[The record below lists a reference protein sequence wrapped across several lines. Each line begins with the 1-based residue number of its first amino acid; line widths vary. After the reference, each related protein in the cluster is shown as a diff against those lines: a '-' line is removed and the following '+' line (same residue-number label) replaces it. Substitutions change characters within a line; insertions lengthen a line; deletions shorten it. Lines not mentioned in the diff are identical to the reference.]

1 MTRRTILV
9 VLAFAGLTLIVL
21 DRGAAREPERPG
33 TLVARLL
40 GPVRGLAATVQWV
53 RFNEERTHG
62 RFDLAYEHAESA
74 LELDPRAP
82 AGWMVLAHHLAFD
95 RGAPGMA
102 PDDASRLFW
111 FEAGLAVLERGREQ
125 VADPA
130 DLWFLR
136 GTFLAAQAEYEAED
150 CVWPG
155 GPGAALLEAAA
166 AFEAGGDPEVAR
178 RLRERAAEWTS
189 LPK

>member
-1 MTRRTILV
+1 MKRRRIILL
-9 VLAFAGLTLIVL
+9 VLALSGVGATLL
-21 DRGAAREPERPG
+21 GDRPDPRPA
-33 TLVARLL
+33 TLVGRLL

-74 LELDPRAP
+74 LEFDPESP

-102 PDDASRLFW
+102 PDAATRLFW
-111 FEAGLAVLERGREQ
+111 FEAGLSVLERGREK
-125 VADPA
+125 VATPA
-130 DLWFLR
+130 DLWFMR
-136 GTFLAAQAEYEAED
+136 GTFLTAQAEYGVDD

-155 GPGAALLEAAA
+155 GPRAAILEAAR
-166 AFEAGGDPEVAR
+166 AFEEAGDTELAR
-178 RLRERAAEWTS
+178 SLREKASE
-189 LPK
+189 